1 MPLSIKSFALTA
13 LTLLLFASCGSKK
26 EISNGQPKPE
36 WVQSKPIDPFYYIG
50 IGVSPI
56 QADGSH
62 LQRAKSN
69 ALSDLSSEISVEI
82 SATSLLYQME
92 QNQRFREEFRA
103 QTELNSLETVD
114 GYELVGSYE
123 ADGYYW
129 IQYRLDKA
137 SYASQRAARKQTA
150 VDRAKSYYDLAL
162 ESRKAHKIQE
172 SLTHT
177 LTALAELK
185 LYLNEPI
192 SANGVDGDFGIRL
205 YTFVNELVSEIQI
218 KPMMERVTIVRYD
231 AQAEQS
237 WFFETTTKD
246 GSPLENIPVY
256 LYYTGGFLR
265 ENQVRSDA
273 LGRIFTSLPKAE
285 TNAEHERL
293 EADINF
299 VAIAESATRD
309 PLLRM
314 LLTRQFG
321 DRAEIKVDVRAPA
334 VYMESDERIESNPLP
349 NPPIEQSLR
358 SFLLSNQ
365 FTTTPY
371 KEHADLWIEIHAVAT
386 AYGTR
391 DQMHLSRLSGEIV
404 VKDKT
409 GRLLRS
415 FPLSSFQG
423 VQLSEQLA
431 GQDAY
436 RRAIRE
442 LEDHEFRK
450 LLIQ

>member
-1 MPLSIKSFALTA
+1 MSFSIKSFVLTA
-13 LTLLLFASCGSKK
+13 FALLLFTSCGSKK
-26 EISNGQPKPE
+26 EISNAQPKPE
-36 WVQSKPIDPFYYIG
+36 WVQSKPIDPYYYIG

-82 SATSLLYQME
+82 SSTSLLYQME

-114 GYELVGSYE
+114 GYELVGSFE
-123 ADGYYW
+123 SEGYYW

-137 SYASQRAARKQTA
+137 TYASQRAARKQTA

-162 ESRKAHKIQE
+162 DSRKAHKIQE

-192 SANGVDGDFGIRL
+192 TTEGVDGDFGIRL

-218 KPMMERVTIVRYD
+218 KPMMDRTTIVRY
-231 AQAEQS
+231 ANEAEQS

-285 TNAEHERL
+285 AGAEHERL

-314 LLTRQFG
+314 LLTRQTG
-321 DRAEIKVDVRAPA
+321 DRAEIKVDVRAPT
-334 VYMESDERIESNPLP
+334 VYMESEERIENGALP
-349 NPPIEQSLR
+349 NPLIEQSLR
-358 SFLLSNQ
+358 SFLLNNQ

-371 KEHADLWIEIHAVAT
+371 REQADLWIEIHAVAT

-391 DQMHLSRLSGEIV
+391 DQMHLSRLSGEII
-404 VKDKT
+404 VKDKS